1 MMPTTGYF
9 TAGPFPRT
17 RGITAGFTL
26 RLDRRC
32 ALAIL
37 LNLFVHASINAAVGM
52 KRILFICT
60 GNVCR
65 SPMAEGLMRAR
76 VPGAWKTEL
85 DISSAGTFGW
95 DGQPASSLGVSVMK
109 DLDIDTTNH
118 RARVLTPELVDGAD
132 LIVVMEQAH
141 RDEIVRISPG
151 SEEKIV
157 IMGALDPKRGNPD
170 IMDPI
175 GGDRETYAR
184 TRDEIDRLVYFLI
197 EYIADRFGL
206 TR

>member
-1 MMPTTGYF
+1 
-9 TAGPFPRT
+9 
-17 RGITAGFTL
+17 
-26 RLDRRC
+26 
-32 ALAIL
+32 
-37 LNLFVHASINAAVGM
+37 
-52 KRILFICT
+52 
-60 GNVCR
+60 
-65 SPMAEGLMRAR
+65 MAEALTKAR
-76 VPGAWKTEL
+76 VPEGWSTEL

-95 DGQPASSLGVSVMK
+95 DGQPASSIGVSVMK
-109 DLDIDTTNH
+109 DLGIDTTDH
-118 RARVLTPELVDGAD
+118 RARALTPELVDGAD

-151 SEEKIV
+151 SEGKIV
-157 IMGALDPKRGNPD
+157 VLGALDPKRDNPD

-197 EYIADRFGL
+197 KYVADKFGL